1 MHKRRMSELT
11 LLIRSL
17 LESHKKVLQTSQLL
31 VLLVGLHNWG
41 RIAISLHKSK
51 KLPSKSQK
59 D

>member
-1 MHKRRMSELT
+1 MSVLT